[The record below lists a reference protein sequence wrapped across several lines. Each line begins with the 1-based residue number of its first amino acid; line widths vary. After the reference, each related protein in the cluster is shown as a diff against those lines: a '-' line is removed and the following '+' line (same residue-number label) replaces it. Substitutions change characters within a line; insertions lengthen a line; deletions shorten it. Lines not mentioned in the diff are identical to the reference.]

1 MKKIFEIVFREEGY
15 KMAEALDG
23 LKRTNMCGE
32 LREAHISNKVT
43 VMGWVQ
49 RKRNLGGLVFI
60 DLRDRTGLLQL
71 VFGEEINKEAFVKA
85 DLVKPEYCI
94 AVTGE
99 LIKRQSPNENLP
111 TGLVEL
117 KGESIKILSESETP
131 PIYIKENLDASEN
144 VRLKYR
150 YLDLRRP
157 DMQRI
162 FMIRH
167 KTTKVVRD
175 FLDENGFLE
184 IETPMLTK
192 STPEG
197 ARDYLVP
204 SRNYPG
210 KFYALPQSPQLFKQ
224 LLMVSGYDKY
234 FQIAR
239 CFRDEDLRSNRQPEF
254 TQVDIEMSFVEEDD
268 VIAVNEALIKKLF
281 KEVVNE
287 DVVLPIKRI
296 TYKEAMD
303 KYGSDKPD
311 LRFGME
317 IVDISQ
323 EVKDCEFVVFKNAID
338 NSGSVRAIKVSNA
351 ADMGRKKLD
360 KLGEFVKTYKAK
372 GLAWIACKDDGIK
385 SPIAKFFSEEQMQA
399 ILNKVEAKTGDL
411 VLIVADK
418 DSVVL
423 QTLGALRLQVAKDL
437 EILKDNKEFNFVWV
451 TQFPLVDYNE
461 EENRYVAAHHPFTM
475 PMDED
480 IQYLE
485 SDPGRVRAKAY
496 DIVLN
501 GEELGGGSIRIHN
514 SKLQETMLKVL
525 GFTQEKAWERF
536 GFLLESF
543 KYGPPPHGGLAFGL
557 DRIVMFLAGTE
568 NIKDVIAFPKNQ
580 NAYCPMSEAPNVVDD
595 KQLNELGILITDE
608 KK

>member
-1 MKKIFEIVFREEGY
+1 
-15 KMAEALDG
+15 MAEALDG

-32 LREAHISNKVT
+32 LRESHISNKTT

-49 RKRNLGGLVFI
+49 TKRNLGGLVFI

-71 VFGEEINKEAFVKA
+71 VFGEEINKEAFEKA

-99 LIKRQSPNENLP
+99 IIKRQSPNTSMP

-131 PIYIKENLDASEN
+131 PIYIKEDLDASEN
-144 VRLKYR
+144 IRLKYR

-157 DMQRI
+157 DMQKI
-162 FMIRH
+162 LMLRH
-167 KTTKVVRD
+167 KTSKVIRD

-210 KFYALPQSPQLFKQ
+210 NFYALPQSPQLFKQ

-239 CFRDEDLRSNRQPEF
+239 CFRDEDLRANRQPEF
-254 TQVDIEMSFVEEDD
+254 TQVDIEMSFVEQDD
-268 VIAVNEALIKKLF
+268 VIAVNEALIKKVF
-281 KEVVNE
+281 KEIVNE
-287 DVVLPIKRI
+287 DVKLPIKRI

-317 IVDISQ
+317 IVDITD
-323 EVKDCEFVVFKNAID
+323 ETRECEFVVFKNAID
-338 NSGSVRAIKVSNA
+338 NGGSVKAIKVTGS

-372 GLAWIACKDDGIK
+372 GLAYIAYKEEEIK
-385 SPIAKFFSEEQMQA
+385 SPIAKFLSSEQMQA
-399 ILNKVEAKTGDL
+399 VLDKVEAKTGDL
-411 VLIVADK
+411 VLIVADR

-423 QTLGALRLQVAKDL
+423 QSLGALRLQIAKEL

-451 TQFPLVDYNE
+451 TEFPLVDYNE

-480 IQYLE
+480 LQYLE
-485 SDPGRVRAKAY
+485 SEPGRVRAKAY

-501 GEELGGGSIRIHN
+501 GEELGGGSIRIHD
-514 SKLQETMLKVL
+514 SVLQETMFKVL
-525 GFTQEKAWERF
+525 GFTHEKAWERF
-536 GFLLESF
+536 GFLLEAF

-557 DRIVMFLAGTE
+557 DRIIMFLAGTE

-580 NAYCPMSEAPNVVDD
+580 NAYCPMSEAPNMVDD
-595 KQLNELGILITDE
+595 KQLFELGYYKNISKIVIN
-608 KK
+608 